1 MSYRI
6 AIASLAAAAFV
17 AVVSIPTQSV
27 LCAQVGFGPALSI
40 AEVPIGAPMCAGAWA
55 PPQ

>member
-1 MSYRI
+1 MR
-6 AIASLAAAAFV
+6 AVLGLAVLA
-17 AVVSIPTQSV
+17 QV